1 MKQSTLAIIVVV
13 LLLPVI
19 ALIVHEEGKKTSN
32 PAAATSADATPTP
45 DSSNSTVTKASD
57 LKDPADAV
65 TAHKV
70 VLKTTK
76 GDITINLYPED
87 APKTVENF
95 VTLGVRGYY
104 TNKVYFHRILQSFVI
119 QAGDPTGTGSG
130 GESIFGKQ
138 FPDEINSH
146 KIVQGTV
153 AMANAGPNTNGSQ
166 FFIVTQTAQP
176 SLDGSYTVFGQI
188 DPSSQSV
195 VDAIA
200 AVKVNDP
207 QVGTP
212 VDPSE
217 VTITGFDVIDK

>member
-19 ALIVHEEGKKTSN
+19 ALIVHLEGKKSAN
-32 PAAATSADATPTP
+32 PTNTSADATPTP
-45 DSSNSTVTKASD
+45 DANNQTVTDASK
-57 LKDPADAV
+57 LVDPSDAV
-65 TAHKV
+65 SAHKV
-70 VLKTTK
+70 ILKTTK
-76 GDITINLYPED
+76 GDITINLFPED

-95 VTLGVRGYY
+95 VTLGSRGYY

-130 GESIFGKQ
+130 GESIFGAK

-146 KIVQGTV
+146 KIVQGTL

-188 DPSSQSV
+188 DPASQSV

-207 QVGTP
+207 SVGTP

-217 VTITGFDVIDK
+217 VTITGFEIVDK